1 MKLAII
7 NTLYAPNNVGG
18 AEKSVQA
25 LAEYFVFLGH
35 DVIVICLGKENAN
48 FKLNGVSVS
57 SLKIKND
64 FWPFETIQKN
74 SFQKLR
80 WHFKDSSNVN
90 YNPEFTQILS
100 VFNPDILLTNN
111 LTGFS
116 TKAWGVAK
124 NLNIK
129 VVHTLRDYYLQC
141 PKSTKFKNNLNCKN
155 LCRVCKLLSIPKKID
170 STSVNYL
177 IGISNYVLQD
187 HLHYGYFKEIP
198 NKVIYNG
205 FKIDKWK
212 IDNKTFTN
220 TFGYIGQINKSKGI
234 ELLLESFSLIN
245 DSSWILLI
253 AGNIDDE
260 YLKKLKKIN
269 NSVQITYLGYVESTS
284 FFEMIDV
291 LIVPSLW
298 NEPFGRVV
306 LESLINNKPV
316 IASDKGGISE
326 LLSNNQ
332 NFVFTPNVNCL
343 LNLIKK
349 IISNSNFLN
358 EFKFDKLFLDKFKI
372 EKTSQQYLAVFNQI
386 LKD

>member
-48 FKLNGVSVS
+48 YKLNGVSVS

-90 YNPEFTQILS
+90 YNPVFTQILS

-155 LCRVCKLLSIPKKID
+155 LCRVCKSLSIPKKID

-245 DSSWILLI
+245 DSSWTLLI